1 LVAWYYSFGVC
12 TARMDLDLTR
22 PKWQKNRKKMAG
34 GTSKKSSGV
43 KLATPDTIL
52 RAHL

>member
-1 LVAWYYSFGVC
+1 LAAWYYSFGVC

-34 GTSKKSSGV
+34 RLGKKSGRV
-43 KLATPDTIL
+43 
-52 RAHL
+52 R